1 MANSKDP
8 VPPVWKEGAL
18 SYSTGLTYDMAKKMI
33 DAAMAEAKKQGL
45 TMVIAIADAGGN
57 LVAFGR
63 MDDAMLASIHIAMD
77 KAFTATYGKIPTQT
91 WRDIVQS
98 GNLPPLFIHERW
110 TAFPGGFPLIKGK
123 QLLGGIGCSGATA
136 YGDTSVARAA
146 LRAGG
151 FGTEDADAVLKGL
164 DEGK

>member
-1 MANSKDP
+1 MTNPKDP
-8 VPPVWKEGAL
+8 VPAEWKEG
-18 SYSTGLTYDMAKKMI
+18 GLTYSAGLIYDTARKMI
-33 DAAMAEAKKQGL
+33 EAAMAEAKKQGL
-45 TMVIAIADAGGN
+45 TMVIAVADAGGN

-63 MDDAMLASIHIAMD
+63 MDDAMLASIDIAKD
-77 KAFTATYGKIPTQT
+77 KAFTAAYGKIPTQI

-136 YGDTSVARAA
+136 YGDTSVARAG

-151 FGTEDADAVLKGL
+151 FSTEDADAILKQLG
-164 DEGK
+164 EG

>member
-1 MANSKDP
+1 MAKSKDP
-8 VPPVWKEGAL
+8 VPPAWRQGVL
-18 SYSTGLTYDMAKKMI
+18 SYTTGLTYDTAKKMI
-33 DAAMAEAKKQGL
+33 EASMAEAKKQGL
-45 TMVIAIADAGGN
+45 TMVIAVADAGGN

-63 MDDAMLASIHIAMD
+63 MDDAMLASIDIAKD
-77 KAFTATYGKIPTQT
+77 KAFTATYGKIPTQV

-136 YGDTSVARAA
+136 YGDTSVARAG
-146 LRAGG
+146 LCAGG
-151 FGTEDADAVLKGL
+151 FSTEDADAILKQL
-164 DEGK
+164 SEG

>member
-18 SYSTGLTYDMAKKMI
+18 SYSTGLTFDTAKKMI
-33 DAAMAEAKKQGL
+33 EAAMAEAKKQGL
-45 TMVIAIADAGGN
+45 TMVIAVADAGGN

-77 KAFTATYGKIPTQT
+77 KAFTAAYGKIPTQT

-146 LRAGG
+146 LGAGG
-151 FGTEDADAVLKGL
+151 FNTEDADAIIKQLN
-164 DEGK
+164 EG

>member
-18 SYSTGLTYDMAKKMI
+18 SYSTGLTFDTAKKMI
-33 DAAMAEAKKQGL
+33 DTAMAEAKKQGL

-63 MDDAMLASIHIAMD
+63 MDDAMLASIQIAMD
-77 KAFTATYGKIPTQT
+77 KAFTAVYGKIPTQI
-91 WRDIVQS
+91 WRMIVQS
-98 GNLPPLFIHERW
+98 GNIPPLFIHERW

-146 LRAGG
+146 LGAGG
-151 FGTEDADAVLKGL
+151 FSTEDADAILKELNQG
-164 DEGK
+164 

>member
-8 VPPVWKEGAL
+8 VPIVWTEGAL
-18 SYSTGLTYDMAKKMI
+18 SYSSGLTYETAKKMI

-45 TMVIAIADAGGN
+45 LMVIAVADSGGN
-57 LVAFGR
+57 LLAFGR
-63 MDDAMLASIHIAMD
+63 MENAMLASVNIAMD
-77 KAFTATYGKIPTQT
+77 KAFTAVCGKIPTQI

-98 GNLPPLFIHERW
+98 GNIPPLFFHERW

-123 QLLGGIGCSGATA
+123 ELLGGIGCSGATA

-146 LRAGG
+146 LAAGG
-151 FGTEDADAVLKGL
+151 FSTEDADAILKGL
-164 DEGK
+164 NEG

>member
-8 VPPVWKEGAL
+8 VPPVWREGAL
-18 SYSTGLTYDMAKKMI
+18 SYSTGLTYDTAKKMI
-33 DAAMAEAKKQGL
+33 EAAMAEGKKQGL
-45 TMVIAIADAGGN
+45 TMVIAVADAGGN

-63 MDDAMLASIHIAMD
+63 MDDAMLASIDIAKD
-77 KAFTATYGKIPTQT
+77 KAFTVAYGKIPTQI

-98 GNLPPLFIHERW
+98 GNLPPLFIHKRW

-136 YGDTSVARAA
+136 YGDTSVARAG

-151 FGTEDADAVLKGL
+151 FSTEDADAILKQL
-164 DEGK
+164 NED

>member
-1 MANSKDP
+1 MANSKDL

-18 SYSTGLTYDMAKKMI
+18 SYSTGLTFDTAKKMI
-33 DAAMAEAKKQGL
+33 DAAMSEAKKQGL
-45 TMVIAIADAGGN
+45 TMVIAVADAGGN

-77 KAFTATYGKIPTQT
+77 KAFTAVYGKIPTQI

-123 QLLGGIGCSGATA
+123 HLLGGIGCSGATA
-136 YGDTSVARAA
+136 YGDTAVARAG

-151 FGTEDADAVLKGL
+151 FSTEDADAILKQL
-164 DEGK
+164 NEG

>member
-8 VPPVWKEGAL
+8 VPPVWKKGGL
-18 SYSTGLTYDMAKKMI
+18 FYSTGLTYDTAKKMI
-33 DAAMAEAKKQGL
+33 EAAMAEAKKQGL
-45 TMVIAIADAGGN
+45 TMVIAVADAGGN

-63 MDDAMLASIHIAMD
+63 MDEAMLAKIHIAMD
-77 KAFTATYGKIPTQT
+77 KAFKAAYGKIPTQI
-91 WRDIVQS
+91 WREIVQS

-123 QLLGGIGCSGATA
+123 HLLGGVGCSGATA

-151 FGTEDADAVLKGL
+151 FSTEDSDAILKELNKG
-164 DEGK
+164 

>member
-1 MANSKDP
+1 MANSRHP
-8 VPPVWKEGAL
+8 VPPVWKKGGL
-18 SYSTGLTYDMAKKMI
+18 SYSTGLTYDTAKKMI
-33 DAAMAEAKKQGL
+33 EAATVEAKKQGL
-45 TMVIAIADAGGN
+45 AMVIAVADAGGN

-63 MDDAMLASIHIAMD
+63 MDEAMLASVHIAMD
-77 KAFTATYGKIPTQT
+77 KAFTAAYGKIPTQI

-123 QLLGGIGCSGATA
+123 KLLGGIGCSGATA
-136 YGDTSVARAA
+136 HGDTSVAMAG

-151 FGTEDADAVLKGL
+151 FSTSDADAILKDLNG
-164 DEGK
+164 G